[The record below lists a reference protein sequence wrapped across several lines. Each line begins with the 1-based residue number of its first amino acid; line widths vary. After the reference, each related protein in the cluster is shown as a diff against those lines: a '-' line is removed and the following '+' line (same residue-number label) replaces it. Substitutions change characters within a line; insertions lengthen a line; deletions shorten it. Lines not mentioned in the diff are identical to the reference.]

1 MTHCSSE
8 ARAELAIDGR
18 GIDGFGDDDFLEP
31 LAVLLPAL
39 EAEAELTILGRWITR
54 RFLLRLLQVRA
65 HTVAYVRDDPAVRDE
80 VIDRPVFVTGAP
92 RTGTTILHALLA
104 QNPASRVPEG
114 WELLRPVPP
123 PDPAS
128 FPDAA
133 RVALADRELRM
144 PALATGTL
152 DAIHEYGGRM
162 HKECV
167 SSMSFVFRSEEFT
180 ARYHVPSYA
189 AWLGTCDMTPAYEWH
204 RLVLQ
209 VLQRRFA
216 NTHWVL
222 KSPVHL
228 HSLPTLLAVYPD
240 ARLVITHRDP
250 LTVLGSVTSLVA
262 TLRWAHSD
270 DVDFADIGRYHADL
284 YHTRA
289 RRPGRPHR
297 ERHARACR
305 TSITRTTP
313 RSWPIRSAP
322 CRRSP
327 TRSVSR
333 STTQTEAAMRAY
345 LDAHPQGAHGEHRY
359 SFDDLGFDPD
369 RGTRSLR
376 ALPICRST
384 SPTRCDAM
392 ADPTERAEWHQIPR
406 RSRRARR
413 PHRERRVPRAA
424 DRSRRGLPARRAA
437 TRSAG

>member
-1 MTHCSSE
+1 MTWQPPPRPDWVRAVNAGDVTPIADVARLPFDRDALLSE
-8 ARAELAIDGR
+8 ARAELGIDGH

-39 EAEAELTILGRWITR
+39 EGEAELTILGRWITR
-54 RFLLRLLQVRA
+54 RFLLRLLEVRA
-65 HTVAYVRDDPAVRDE
+65 HTVAYVRRRPCGARRGDRPAGVRDGRAAHGH
-80 VIDRPVFVTGAP
+80 DHPPRACSRRTRPSAC
-92 RTGTTILHALLA
+92 
-104 QNPASRVPEG
+104 PEG

-152 DAIHEYGGRM
+152 DAIHEYSGRM

-189 AWLGTCDMTPAYEWH
+189 RWLGTCDMTPAYEWH

-250 LTVLGSVTSLVA
+250 LTVLGSVTSLRRDHA
-262 TLRWAHSD
+262 MGAQRRRRLRRHRAVPRRPLPPS
-270 DVDFADIGRYHADL
+270 
-284 YHTRA
+284 A
-289 RRPGRPHR
+289 RRPGRPDR
-297 ERHARACR
+297 ERRRSIAG

-313 RSWPIRSAP
+313 RSWPIRSEP
-322 CRRSP
+322 FRRSP
-327 TRSVSR
+327 MHSVSR
-333 STTQTEAAMRAY
+333 STTRLNRRCMRISTS
-345 LDAHPQGAHGEHRY
+345 HPQGVHGEHRY
-359 SFDDLGFDPD
+359 SFDDLGLRSRP
-369 RGTRSLR
+369 GTRSFR
-376 ALPICRST
+376 ALPVFF
-384 SPTRCDAM
+384 D
-392 ADPTERAEWHQIPR
+392 
-406 RSRRARR
+406 
-413 PHRERRVPRAA
+413 VPNEV
-424 DRSRRGLPARRAA
+424 
-437 TRSAG
+437 

>member
-1 MTHCSSE
+1 MTWQPPPRPDWVRAVNAGDVPPIADVAQLPFDRDALLNE
-8 ARAELAIDGR
+8 ARADLAIDGH

-39 EAEAELTILGRWITR
+39 EAEAELTVLGRWITR

-65 HTVAYVRDDPAVRDE
+65 HTVAYLRDDPAVRDE
-80 VIDRPVFVTGAP
+80 VIDQPVFVTGAP

-152 DAIHEYGGRM
+152 DAIHEYSGRM

-189 AWLGTCDMTPAYEWH
+189 RWLGTCDMTPAYEWH

-209 VLQRRFA
+209 VLQRRFT

-250 LTVLGSVTSLVA
+250 LAVLGSVTSLIA
-262 TLRWAHSD
+262 TMRWAHSD
-270 DVDFADIGRYHADL
+270 DVDFADIGQYHADL
-284 YHTRA
+284 YRGALDGLVDLTSNGTLDGPRVHHT
-289 RRPGRPHR
+289 HY
-297 ERHARACR
+297 
-305 TSITRTTP
+305 
-313 RSWPIRSAP
+313 SAFMADP
-322 CRRSP
+322 LGAISAVADALGEP
-327 TRSVSR
+327 LDDK
-333 STTQTEAAMRAY
+333 TEPAMRAY

-359 SFDDLGFDPD
+359 SFDDLGLNPD
-369 RGTRSLR
+369 
-376 ALPICRST
+376 
-384 SPTRCDAM
+384 DV
-392 ADPTERAEWHQIPR
+392 
-406 RSRRARR
+406 RARFAR
-413 PHRERRVPRAA
+413 YQTSFDVPNEV
-424 DRSRRGLPARRAA
+424 
-437 TRSAG
+437 

>member
-1 MTHCSSE
+1 MTWQPPPRPDWVRAVNAGDVSPITDVAQLPFDRDALLSE

-31 LAVLLPAL
+31 LSVLLPAL

-54 RFLLRLLQVRA
+54 RFLLRILQVRA
-65 HTVAYVRDDPAVRDE
+65 HTVAYLRDDPAVRDE
-80 VIDRPVFVTGAP
+80 VIERPVFVTGAP

-123 PDPAS
+123 PDPTS

-152 DAIHEYGGRM
+152 DTIHEYGGRM

-180 ARYHVPSYA
+180 ARYDVPSYA

-204 RLVLQ
+204 QLVLQ

-284 YHTRA
+284 YHKALDGLVDLEENGTLGRA
-289 RRPGRPHR
+289 DVH
-297 ERHARACR
+297 H
-305 TSITRTTP
+305 THY
-313 RSWPIRSAP
+313 SAFMADP
-322 CRRSP
+322 LG
-327 TRSVSR
+327 TVASVADALGEPLDK
-333 STTQTEAAMRAY
+333 QTEGAMRGY

-359 SFDDLGFDPD
+359 SFDDLGLNPD
-369 RGTRSLR
+369 
-376 ALPICRST
+376 
-384 SPTRCDAM
+384 
-392 ADPTERAEWHQIPR
+392 QV
-406 RSRRARR
+406 RARFGR
-413 PHRERRVPRAA
+413 YQLSFDVPNEV
-424 DRSRRGLPARRAA
+424 
-437 TRSAG
+437 